1 MKEMFKEVGMQ
12 ILAEAL
18 YVAGNQM
25 IKVSNDIKGK
35 QLKPSMKGGIMSP
48 GIAGVG
54 NWNVQDGPEGQG
66 TPV

>member
-12 ILAEAL
+12 ILAEVL
-18 YVAGNQM
+18 YVTGNQM

-35 QLKPSMKGGIMSP
+35 QVKGKVLSP
-48 GIAGVG
+48 GIAGGVG
-54 NWNVQDGPEGQG
+54 GWTRPADQNG